1 MAQSN
6 NNSSCYCG
14 STCNNRSTAEIEDSR
29 DVLKAM
35 ILQEERNYK
44 CPNYLYH
51 NNDNTTWSNKNE
63 TATNNKH
70 NNNGNGNKS
79 TTSFIQPQS
88 PSPSSSWEIID
99 EIANLVTD
107 VRSIV
112 HNNNDD
118 CCSCSSSSSS
128 NSNNNNNNNSKD
140 GEDKNQRKC
149 KKCISPL
156 SSTYDLYEDKTTTTT
171 KTSALSSHSIRTDDT
186 QQQEQEQKQQQSP
199 HDYYCFSSSRQQNH
213 CHRHRQLSCHETLCL
228 SSWRHQMF
236 DWACAVRDNEK
247 FFEVN
252 NVVLEVAFNI
262 LDRYVAV
269 ELYNSNDDNNDAL
282 PITREDF
289 QLFAMVSI
297 YIASKLSTNRS
308 THYNHHRSNN
318 SINNQGNNMLLL
330 DVPIMIDMAQGYY
343 TEHDI
348 TTTER
353 DILSALNWHV
363 NPPTVIHYCDI
374 YLNLFPLHHNYYS
387 LRHRHRH
394 RDHHRDYH
402 CDHHYYQEETKKK
415 KERVQRKCKYIAT
428 EIVLDDDFFLD
439 KPHSVIALAVVL
451 LATDASRSGNG
462 NGTDGFGNG
471 GDGIG
476 DGNDGIGNND
486 IALQTFLRNIQGVV
500 NVHELEFDSI
510 IRRLECSC

>member
-14 STCNNRSTAEIEDSR
+14 STCNNTSTAIEDSR

-35 ILQEERNYK
+35 ILQESRNYR

-51 NNDNTTWSNKNE
+51 SNNNNNNNSTTWGNKNE
-63 TATNNKH
+63 TATNDNKH
-70 NNNGNGNKS
+70 NNNSDGNGNES

-88 PSPSSSWEIID
+88 PSPSSSWEMIE

-107 VRSIV
+107 VRFIV
-112 HNNNDD
+112 HHNNNDY
-118 CCSCSSSSSS
+118 CS
-128 NSNNNNNNNSKD
+128 SNNNKNNNKNKD
-140 GEDKNQRKC
+140 GEDKNQRKG
-149 KKCISPL
+149 KKCTSPV
-156 SSTYDLYEDKTTTTT
+156 SSSDNLYEDKTTTTT
-171 KTSALSSHSIRTDDT
+171 TTTTISSHSISTDDT
-186 QQQEQEQKQQQSP
+186 QQQQKQQEQQQSP
-199 HDYYCFSSSRQQNH
+199 HDYYCFSSSRQRNN

-236 DWACAVRDNEK
+236 DWACAVRDNER
-247 FFEVN
+247 FFDVN
-252 NVVLEVAFNI
+252 NIVLEVAFNI

-269 ELYNSNDDNNDAL
+269 ELYNNNNDDAHDAL
-282 PITREDF
+282 RITREDF

-297 YIASKLSTNRS
+297 YIAR
-308 THYNHHRSNN
+308 YF
-318 SINNQGNNMLLL
+318 
-330 DVPIMIDMAQGYY
+330 
-343 TEHDI
+343 TENDI

-363 NPPTVIHYCDI
+363 NPPTVIDYCDI
-374 YLNLFPLHHNYYS
+374 YLNLFPLH
-387 LRHRHRH
+387 
-394 RDHHRDYH
+394 
-402 CDHHYYQEETKKK
+402 QEETKKR
-415 KERVQRKCKYIAT
+415 KEIVQCKCKYITT

-462 NGTDGFGNG
+462 I
-471 GDGIG
+471 GD
-476 DGNDGIGNND
+476 DGNDGIGSSD

-500 NVHELEFDSI
+500 NVYELEFDSI

>member
-14 STCNNRSTAEIEDSR
+14 STCNNTSTAEIEDSR

-35 ILQEERNYK
+35 ILQEARNYK

-51 NNDNTTWSNKNE
+51 SNNNNNNNSTTWANKNE
-63 TATNNKH
+63 TATNNNKH
-70 NNNGNGNKS
+70 NNNSKGNGNGNAS

-88 PSPSSSWEIID
+88 PSPSSSWEMIE

-107 VRSIV
+107 VRFIV
-112 HNNNDD
+112 HHNNND
-118 CCSCSSSSSS
+118 CCSSNN
-128 NSNNNNNNNSKD
+128 NSNNNKNKD
-140 GEDKNQRKC
+140 GEDKNQRKG
-149 KKCISPL
+149 KKCTSPV
-156 SSTYDLYEDKTTTTT
+156 SSSDNLYEDKTTTTI
-171 KTSALSSHSIRTDDT
+171 SSHSISTDDT
-186 QQQEQEQKQQQSP
+186 QQQQKQQEQQQSP
-199 HDYYCFSSSRQQNH
+199 HAYYCFSSSRQRNN

-236 DWACAVRDNEK
+236 DWACAVRDNER
-247 FFEVN
+247 FFDVN

-269 ELYNSNDDNNDAL
+269 ELYNNNNDDTHDAL
-282 PITREDF
+282 RITREDF

-297 YIASKLSTNRS
+297 YIASKLFTNRS
-308 THYNHHRSNN
+308 THYNHHNHNHHRSNK
-318 SINNQGNNMLLL
+318 SSNNQDTSMLLL
-330 DVPIMIDMAQGYY
+330 DVPILIDMTQGYF
-343 TEHDI
+343 TENDI

-363 NPPTVIHYCDI
+363 NPPTVIDYCDI
-374 YLNLFPLHHNYYS
+374 YLNLFPLH
-387 LRHRHRH
+387 
-394 RDHHRDYH
+394 
-402 CDHHYYQEETKKK
+402 QEETKKK
-415 KERVQRKCKYIAT
+415 KEMVQCKCKYITT

-462 NGTDGFGNG
+462 
-471 GDGIG
+471 IG
-476 DGNDGIGNND
+476 DDGDDGIGNSD

>member
-14 STCNNRSTAEIEDSR
+14 STCNNTSTAKIEDSR

-35 ILQEERNYK
+35 ILQEARNYK

-51 NNDNTTWSNKNE
+51 SNNKNNNNNNSTTWGNKNE
-63 TATNNKH
+63 TATNDNKH
-70 NNNGNGNKS
+70 NNNSNGNGNES
-79 TTSFIQPQS
+79 TTSFIQTQS
-88 PSPSSSWEIID
+88 PSPSSSWEMIE

-107 VRSIV
+107 VRFIV
-112 HNNNDD
+112 HHNNNDY
-118 CCSCSSSSSS
+118 CSSNN
-128 NSNNNNNNNSKD
+128 NSNNNKNKD
-140 GEDKNQRKC
+140 GEDKNQRKG
-149 KKCISPL
+149 KKCTSPV
-156 SSTYDLYEDKTTTTT
+156 SSSDNLYEDKTTTTT
-171 KTSALSSHSIRTDDT
+171 TTLSSHSISTDDT
-186 QQQEQEQKQQQSP
+186 QQQQKQQEQQQSP
-199 HDYYCFSSSRQQNH
+199 HDYYCFSSSRQRNN

-236 DWACAVRDNEK
+236 DWACAVRDNER
-247 FFEVN
+247 FFDVN

-269 ELYNSNDDNNDAL
+269 ELYNDNNDDTHDAL
-282 PITREDF
+282 RITREDF

-297 YIASKLSTNRS
+297 YIASKLFTNRS
-308 THYNHHRSNN
+308 THYNHHHHNHHRSNK
-318 SINNQGNNMLLL
+318 SSNNQDNSMLLL
-330 DVPIMIDMAQGYY
+330 DVPILIDMTQGYF
-343 TEHDI
+343 TENDI

-363 NPPTVIHYCDI
+363 NPPTVIDYCDI
-374 YLNLFPLHHNYYS
+374 YLNLFPLH
-387 LRHRHRH
+387 
-394 RDHHRDYH
+394 
-402 CDHHYYQEETKKK
+402 QEETKKK
-415 KERVQRKCKYIAT
+415 KEMVQCKCKYITT

-462 NGTDGFGNG
+462 
-471 GDGIG
+471 IG
-476 DGNDGIGNND
+476 DDGDDGIGNSD